1 MQIIKK
7 KISQL
12 KPSPY
17 NPRKDLTSDDPEYQK
32 LKKSILEFDYI
43 DPIIWNQKTNRVVGG
58 NQRLKILKELGK
70 EEVEVSVVDLEDDKE
85 KALCIALNKIS
96 GEFDFPKLKDLLVEI
111 DTGNIDMEIT
121 GFDESELKKMF
132 DFEGYSDSNFEN
144 KQKNQKLVTCPKCG
158 AEFEA

>member
-17 NPRKDLTSDDPEYQK
+17 NPRKDLTSDDPEYIK

-43 DPIIWNQKTNRVVGG
+43 DPIIWNQKSNRVVGG

-85 KALCIALNKIS
+85 KALCVALNKIS

-132 DFEGYSDSNFEN
+132 DMEGFIEESQIESED
-144 KQKNQKLVTCPKCG
+144 KLITCPECG
-158 AEFEA
+158 AKFKV